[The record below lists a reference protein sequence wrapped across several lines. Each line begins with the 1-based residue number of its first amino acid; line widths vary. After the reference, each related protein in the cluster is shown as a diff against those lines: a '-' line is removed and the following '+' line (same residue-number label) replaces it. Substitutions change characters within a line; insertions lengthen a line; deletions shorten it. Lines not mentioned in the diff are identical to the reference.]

1 MKIHGAAAPIASA
14 NGVSTSAK
22 TIESGT
28 AIATEMTPPEI
39 AFSQCDMRDTQGP
52 QKLSFAQHRN
62 GGGIPRYA
70 EQRRGHGVGDVFGD
84 DRREEERDD
93 ARAGGTPMSITS
105 SASGATIAVSSVPEI
120 NPMPVK
126 STPARTAIP
135 IAHRTGSMSSALTC
149 ARPSPELESRGFRQE
164 RRRGRGHGLLP
175 GPKDASSRGSPRS
188 PYSSTIS
195 LMISWRFRVSA
206 PACRDHALRFE

>member
-14 NGVSTSAK
+14 KGVSTSAN
-22 TIESGT
+22 TIDSGT

-52 QKLSFAQHRN
+52 QELSFAQHRH

-93 ARAGGTPMSITS
+93 ARAGGTPMSITKQRQW
-105 SASGATIAVSSVPEI
+105 G
-120 NPMPVK
+120 ND
-126 STPARTAIP
+126 
-135 IAHRTGSMSSALTC
+135 
-149 ARPSPELESRGFRQE
+149 RGFICAGNQPDAGE
-164 RRRGRGHGLLP
+164 EHSGEGRHPDCPQNGLDEFCAHLCP
-175 GPKDASSRGSPRS
+175 PFS
-188 PYSSTIS
+188 
-195 LMISWRFRVSA
+195 
-206 PACRDHALRFE
+206 